1 MSGKKILEVIHGAKH
16 CRDGAGLAPL
26 LKFCS
31 LELSEFAEAWALG
44 LERKKT
50 TLATDDKV
58 RPPATVPSTDS
69 FPGVRIREGVEELE
83 PCCDY
88 GFLERY
94 VLWHESIVS

>member
-1 MSGKKILEVIHGAKH
+1 MSGKDLPDVIDAPEDGS
-16 CRDGAGLAPL
+16 DGAGGTPL
-26 LKFCS
+26 L
-31 LELSEFAEAWALG
+31 ELGTLQLGEFAEAWALG

-83 PCCDY
+83 PCCDD

-94 VLWHESIVS
+94 VLRHESIVS